1 MNKWIKDVRHF
12 MQASGQTVGKCDPL
26 QGNLYADLVLEE
38 QGEWKDAKNP
48 VDDLDAIV
56 DQIWVLIGLAES
68 LGYDLGGAWNEVARS
83 NLAKID
89 KATGTV
95 QKREDGKILKPDGWT
110 PPNLVP
116 FIGDE

>member
-1 MNKWIKDVRHF
+1 MV
-12 MQASGQTVGKCDPL
+12 ASGQSIGKFDI
-26 QGNLYADLVLEE
+26 QQSNLYADLVLEE
-38 QGEWKDAKNP
+38 QGEWKDAKTP
-48 VDDLDAIV
+48 SDDLDAIV

-68 LGYDLGGAWNEVARS
+68 LGYDLHGAWNEVARS
-83 NLAKID
+83 NFAKID
-89 KATGTV
+89 KETGLV